1 MSRDSDAPPAP
12 VAFGRWAVPLLA
24 EQLRLPG
31 RDVRLRALAALI
43 DVLRHCP
50 GYGTEQTPPVPAGFL
65 QQLKVLLEDEDP
77 CVRAKVCQLL
87 HVLAAHTC
95 VQTSDRKISSHRK

>member
-43 DVLRHCP
+43 DVLRQPLRGPEALTEGRRPAAEVQEGP
-50 GYGTEQTPPVPAGFL
+50 GLVGAGPDQARVP
-65 QQLKVLLEDEDP
+65 
-77 CVRAKVCQLL
+77 
-87 HVLAAHTC
+87 
-95 VQTSDRKISSHRK
+95 